1 LCPCKTGPGAKA
13 GGAAQGGAESD
24 GSAGP
29 AGTVAYGWKNVTI
42 LGGGFVT
49 GVIFSPVQKDLI
61 YARTDIGGA
70 YRYNPA
76 DKTWIPL
83 TDQIS
88 RADANFWGIESI
100 AADPVDGAR
109 VYMAVGTYSQ
119 SWAGN
124 GAILRSN
131 DRGDNWERADMP
143 IKMGGNEN
151 GRPNG
156 ERLAI
161 DPNQT
166 NVLFF
171 GSRKNGLWKSTDA
184 GKSWDKAPSSPVTE
198 EPLGVGFT
206 FVLFDKK
213 SGASGK
219 PTPTVYAGVAN
230 AKTGLYRSTDG
241 GASFKPVPK
250 QPTGVM
256 PSHGAFDA
264 NGVLFLSYGNLPG
277 PSDVVDGA
285 VWKYDPKKDSWTNVT
300 PQVPNPKENDKFG
313 YGGLAVDGAK
323 PGTVMVTTIDRWTKG
338 DEIFRTTDGGTKWT
352 ALGPQAVRDDAG
364 AKYLCWNHEKPSATG
379 WMGDIDIDPFNAG
392 RAMYVT
398 GQGIWHTD
406 DATQA
411 DSGQPT
417 HWIFRDRGLEETVA
431 TDLISPPA
439 GPPLLSTVGD
449 LCGFRHDDLGQPS
462 PAGMFKNPLCGGGS
476 SIEFAEKKPD
486 FMVRS
491 GSGGSDKGRGA
502 SSLDAGKSWTP
513 FPVDPPGCKGGGVVG
528 ASADGATIVWACRDA
543 KLAYSRDRGTTW
555 VAAQGLPQPSETPDW
570 APVSL
575 RAVADRV
582 NPQKFYGYEMKA
594 GQLFVSTDGGKSYVP
609 AEAGVSSLADYQLV
623 PASIQTVPG
632 VEGDVWVTTGK
643 ELYRSTDSGK
653 TYGMLRSV
661 AESYA
666 VGFGKAPAGK
676 TFPAVYLIGKVGE
689 VTGIFRSDDAGGTWL
704 RINDDRHQFGSSSLI
719 IGDPRVFGRAY
730 LGTPGRGII
739 YGDPK

>member
-1 LCPCKTGPGAKA
+1 MTSALLLGGCTLCPCPTGPGAKA
-13 GGAAQGGAESD
+13 GGAAQAGAESD

-70 YRYNPA
+70 YRYQPR
-76 DKTWIPL
+76 DQTWIPL

-109 VYMAVGTYSQ
+109 VYLAVGTYSQ

-151 GRPNG
+151 GRSNG

-166 NVLFF
+166 NILLF
-171 GSRKNGLWKSTDA
+171 GSRKNGLWKSTDG

-219 PTPTVYAGVAN
+219 PTPTIYAGVAS

-256 PSHGAFDA
+256 PSHGAFDPS
-264 NGVLFLSYGNLPG
+264 GVLYLSYGNLPG

-300 PQVPNPKENDKFG
+300 PLVPNPKENDKFG
-313 YGGLAVDGAK
+313 YGGLAVDAG
-323 PGTVMVTTIDRWTKG
+323 
-338 DEIFRTTDGGTKWT
+338 
-352 ALGPQAVRDDAG
+352 QA
-364 AKYLCWNHEKPSATG
+364 
-379 WMGDIDIDPFNAG
+379 
-392 RAMYVT
+392 
-398 GQGIWHTD
+398 
-406 DATQA
+406 
-411 DSGQPT
+411 
-417 HWIFRDRGLEETVA
+417 
-431 TDLISPPA
+431 
-439 GPPLLSTVGD
+439 
-449 LCGFRHDDLGQPS
+449 RHGH
-462 PAGMFKNPLCGGGS
+462 GHHH
-476 SIEFAEKKPD
+476 
-486 FMVRS
+486 R
-491 GSGGSDKGRGA
+491 
-502 SSLDAGKSWTP
+502 SLD
-513 FPVDPPGCKGGGVVG
+513 
-528 ASADGATIVWACRDA
+528 
-543 KLAYSRDRGTTW
+543 
-555 VAAQGLPQPSETPDW
+555 QG
-570 APVSL
+570 
-575 RAVADRV
+575 
-582 NPQKFYGYEMKA
+582 
-594 GQLFVSTDGGKSYVP
+594 
-609 AEAGVSSLADYQLV
+609 
-623 PASIQTVPG
+623 
-632 VEGDVWVTTGK
+632 
-643 ELYRSTDSGK
+643 
-653 TYGMLRSV
+653 
-661 AESYA
+661 
-666 VGFGKAPAGK
+666 
-676 TFPAVYLIGKVGE
+676 
-689 VTGIFRSDDAGGTWL
+689 
-704 RINDDRHQFGSSSLI
+704 
-719 IGDPRVFGRAY
+719 
-730 LGTPGRGII
+730 
-739 YGDPK
+739 